1 MENSMLLRICGLKKF
16 FPFKGGIFSKAGI
29 VKAVDGI
36 SFEIRE
42 GQTFALVGE
51 SGSGKTTVGLLALGL
66 LSPTA
71 GGVYPEGHNIFKLK
85 ASEMRERRRRM
96 QMVFQDP
103 YGSLNPRMT
112 IGEMLREVLAFH
124 RVVEPNFVNER
135 TDELLKLVGLDS
147 SYASR
152 YPHEFSGGE
161 RQRIGIARAISI
173 EPRLIVADEPVS
185 SLDVSIRGQILNLLR
200 DLQEKLGLAY
210 LFIAHDLA
218 VVRYISHRVGVM
230 YLGRI
235 VEEADTEE
243 LFTSP
248 LHPYTRALLN
258 SIPVPDPKTRSKRTV
273 PAGEAPEDYEECAGC
288 MFYNRCPRAER
299 KCKEVEPE
307 LVTVEDNHL
316 VACHLI
322 DN

>member
-1 MENSMLLRICGLKKF
+1 MLLRVCGLKKF
-16 FPFKGGIFSKAGI
+16 FPFTGGVFGKGGV
-29 VKAVDGI
+29 VKAVDGT
-36 SFEIRE
+36 SFEIANGE
-42 GQTFALVGE
+42 TFALVGE
-51 SGSGKTTVGLLALGL
+51 SGSGKTTTGLLTLGL

-71 GGVYPEGHNIFKLK
+71 GGVYFEGDNIFKLN

-112 IGEMLREVLAFH
+112 VGKMLREVLSFH
-124 RVVEPNFVNER
+124 HVVEPDFVRER
-135 TDELLKLVGLDS
+135 INELLKVVGLDS
-147 SYASR
+147 SYVRR

-161 RQRIGIARAISI
+161 RQRIGIARAISL

-185 SLDVSIRGQILNLLR
+185 ALDVSIRGQILNLLR
-200 DLQEKLGLAY
+200 ELQEKLGLAY

-218 VVRYISHRVGVM
+218 VVRYVSRRVGVM

-243 LFTSP
+243 MFARP
-248 LHPYTRALLN
+248 LHPYTRALLD
-258 SIPVPDPKTRSKRTV
+258 SIPVPDPEIRNKRTM
-273 PAGEAPEDYEECAGC
+273 PAGEAPEDYEECPGC
-288 MFYNRCPRAER
+288 RFYSRCPRAER

-307 LVTVEDNHL
+307 LVAVEDNHL
-316 VACHLI
+316 VACHMAS
-322 DN
+322 N